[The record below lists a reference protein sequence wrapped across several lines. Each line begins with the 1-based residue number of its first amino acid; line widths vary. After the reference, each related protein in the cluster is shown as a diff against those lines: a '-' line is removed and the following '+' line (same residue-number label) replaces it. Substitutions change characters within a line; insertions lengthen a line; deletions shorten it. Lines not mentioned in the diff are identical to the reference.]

1 VTGEFDQLSPLE
13 HTERLFEVLRAPKT
27 LVIYQGADHT
37 VSGVPSTALGP
48 YSPALMS
55 EWMAARMAGKPLT
68 SERCYVDSTGRVNK
82 TAYG

>member
-1 VTGEFDQLSPLE
+1 MTGEFDQLSPLE